1 MRNFE
6 TRFEELRKDKELKQK
21 DIANIL
27 NVLEDRY
34 SKYERGIDDISLVK
48 ANVLSNFYGVSLDY
62 LLGIS
67 DYNNKNINK
76 EIDLKIISKRLLQ
89 SRKDKNLTQSELS
102 EKVGFSQRTYSDYET
117 GKTIPTTSKLCYIA
131 MYYNISIDYLVGK
144 TNDKKIK

>member
-21 DIANIL
+21 DVANIL

-34 SKYERGIDDISLVK
+34 SKYERGIDDISLIK
-48 ANVLSNFYGVSLDY
+48 ANVLSNFYDVSLDY

-67 DYNNKNINK
+67 DYNNNIVNK
-76 EIDLKIISKRLLQ
+76 EINLKLISKRLLQ
-89 SRKDKNLTQSELS
+89 TRKENNLTQAELS
-102 EKVGFSQRTYSDYET
+102 EKAGFSQRTYSDYET

-131 MYYNISIDYLVGK
+131 MYYNISIDYLVGR
-144 TNDKKIK
+144 TDEKKIK